1 MHGSATGWRGQSSSA
16 LRCGAVTLVV
26 VAVVAAAVGG
36 CAPFARAPR
45 PAAPLPPLSAPAAVP
60 GTLYRIDAGRS
71 ELRILVYRGGLLES
85 HGHNHVLISRD
96 LAGEIHLPPD
106 RRGGSFELSLAVV
119 TLAIDE
125 PVARREEGAGFES
138 EPSAADIE
146 GTRGNLLG
154 SRVLNAAA
162 FPRLT
167 VRGVGT
173 GAPGPETVDARME
186 VAGRIAAITVPI
198 RVEASADELTIS
210 GQFVVSQTSLGLT
223 PFSVALGA
231 LQVRDELRIRF
242 RIVAQ
247 RSP

>member
-1 MHGSATGWRGQSSSA
+1 VA
-16 LRCGAVTLVV
+16 
-26 VAVVAAAVGG
+26 VAVVAAAVGA
-36 CAPFARAPR
+36 CAPFARPPR
-45 PAAPLPPLSAPAAVP
+45 PAAPLPPLPTPAAAP

-71 ELRILVYRGGLLES
+71 EVRILVYRGGLLES

-96 LAGEIHLPPD
+96 LTGEIHLPSD
-106 RRGGSFELSLAVV
+106 RRGGSFELSVPVV

-154 SRVLNAAA
+154 NRILNAAV

-167 VRGVGT
+167 VSGVGT
-173 GAPGPETVDARME
+173 DGPGPEAVDARID
-186 VAGRIAAITVPI
+186 VAGRIAAIAIPL
-198 RVEASADELTIS
+198 RVEASADELSVS
-210 GQFVVSQTSLGLT
+210 GQFVISQTALGLT

-231 LQVRDELRIRF
+231 LQVRDELRVRF

-247 RSP
+247 RAP

>member
-1 MHGSATGWRGQSSSA
+1 
-16 LRCGAVTLVV
+16 
-26 VAVVAAAVGG
+26 
-36 CAPFARAPR
+36 
-45 PAAPLPPLSAPAAVP
+45 
-60 GTLYRIDAGRS
+60 
-71 ELRILVYRGGLLES
+71 VYRGGLLES

-96 LAGEIHLPPD
+96 LSGEIHLPPD

-167 VRGVGT
+167 VSGVGT
-173 GAPGPETVDARME
+173 GTPGPETVDARIE
-186 VAGRIAAITVPI
+186 VAGRIAAITLPV
-198 RVEASADELTIS
+198 RVEASADELTVS
-210 GQFVVSQTSLGLT
+210 GQFVISQTSLGLT
-223 PFSVALGA
+223 PFSVGLGA

-242 RIVAQ
+242 RIVAN
-247 RSP
+247 RA